1 LNIIA
6 LDVAKKLGIA
16 ILDKDS
22 LVVYTIEGSPLFQIS
37 KILPLVTKDTI
48 IVIEDFS
55 YFSTPNP
62 ITTATLNQRLGYIF
76 WRLKETETNVVTYNV
91 NTVRKHLGVSSRK
104 KGEQKLMVQTQVN
117 QVSQESGIK
126 FTNDETDAIAL
137 LLYHIRKQIGFLNKL
152 CIQRLKSEKEKNVST
167 SKYKETVSKV

>member
-1 LNIIA
+1 MNIIA

-16 ILDKDS
+16 ILDKNS
-22 LVVYTIEGSPLFQIS
+22 LTVYTIEGSPLFQIS
-37 KILPLVTKDTI
+37 KILPLIIQDTI
-48 IVIEDFS
+48 IVIEDFT

-76 WRLKETETNVVTYNV
+76 WRLKETETDVISYNV

-104 KGEQKLMVQTQVN
+104 KGEQKLMVKN
-117 QVSQESGIK
+117 QISQESGIK

-137 LLYHIRKQIGFLNKL
+137 ILYHIRKQVVFLNRL
-152 CIQRLKSEKEKNVST
+152 NVQRLKPEIEKNVRT
-167 SKYKETVSKV
+167 PNNKKIISKV

>member
-1 LNIIA
+1 MNIIA

-16 ILDKDS
+16 ILDKNS
-22 LVVYTIEGSPLFQIS
+22 LTVYTIEGSPLFQIS
-37 KILPLVTKDTI
+37 KILPLITQDTM
-48 IVIEDFS
+48 IVIEDFT

-76 WRLKETETNVVTYNV
+76 WRLKETETDVISYNV

-104 KGEQKLMVQTQVN
+104 KGEQKLMVKN
-117 QVSQESGIK
+117 QISQESGIK

-137 LLYHIRKQIGFLNKL
+137 ILYHIRKQVVFLNRL
-152 CIQRLKSEKEKNVST
+152 NVQRLKPEIEKNVRT
-167 SKYKETVSKV
+167 PNNKKIISKV